1 MMLILFSGLEELA
14 ILAGMRILQALR
26 ILEAATLECKLRPID
41 TAEVREALDLLEP
54 YCTPWLVKAFRNHLK
69 PTETDDVLLLGAT
82 REGQQQQLRVAF
94 RGIHANVRWLLQRR
108 LGRLGARYCKT
119 RDAAVKAEIDRLNS
133 ELARLPEEWVF
144 CMPHK

>member
-1 MMLILFSGLEELA
+1 MILKLFSGLEELA

-41 TAEVREALDLLEP
+41 TPEVREALDLLQP
-54 YCTPWLVKAFRNHLK
+54 YCTPWLVKAFRNNLK
-69 PTETDDVLLLGAT
+69 PSETHDVLLFGAT

-94 RGIHANVRWLLQRR
+94 QGIYANVRWLLKRR

-119 RDAAVKAEIDRLNS
+119 RHPAVKAEIKRLND

-144 CMPHK
+144 RMPHK